1 MGSTA
6 QAAQAA
12 RLDRRWLGRT
22 QSSRR
27 RLHPIRSDRIR
38 SAHSIRNR
46 PGARRG
52 SVWVSGVP
60 RRSGQGLTWRTQSV
74 CGSAATVCDRRRA
87 QTGARARTH
96 GHISTHT
103 AEAHGAEA
111 PTEVKRTDGASED
124 VQPIQLGL
132 HARDGHKRIAVEDDS
147 VAHRGP
153 TRHTAYIPS
162 RIDRREA
169 RHGIPHGTASHTA
182 SDRNRM
188 VLTRHDTAWY
198 PIRQG
203 IGGNRLYAT
212 NVRWRG
218 CYGSAPTI
226 LGTLPSAIH
235 PIKRQDDVP
244 RRSDRS
250 ADVAVHPGTEG

>member
-22 QSSRR
+22 QSCRR
-27 RLHPIRSDRIR
+27 RLQPIRSDRIR
-38 SAHSIRNR
+38 SAHSSRNR

-52 SVWVSGVP
+52 SVWVA
-60 RRSGQGLTWRTQSV
+60 GLAWRTQSV
-74 CGSAATVCDRRRA
+74 YGSAVTVCDRRRA

-111 PTEVKRTDGASED
+111 PTEVKRMDGASED

-169 RHGIPHGTASHTA
+169 RHGTPDGTASHTA

-188 VLTRHDTAWY
+188 VFTRHDTAWF
-198 PIRQG
+198 
-203 IGGNRLYAT
+203 YAT
-212 NVRWRG
+212 NVRWSG

-226 LGTLPSAIH
+226 LGTLPSAIN
-235 PIKRQDDVP
+235 PDQT
-244 RRSDRS
+244 
-250 ADVAVHPGTEG
+250 PG